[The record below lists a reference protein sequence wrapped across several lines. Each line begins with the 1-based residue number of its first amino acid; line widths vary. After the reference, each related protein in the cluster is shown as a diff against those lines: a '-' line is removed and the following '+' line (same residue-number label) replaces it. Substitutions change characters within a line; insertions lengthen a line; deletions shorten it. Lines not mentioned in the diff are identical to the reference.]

1 MPEAEEKQKE
11 TVDID
16 TSGPEVEIKLPEE
29 KTKDEDKTYED
40 ERETKLE
47 DGGVADDTPE
57 KPVEQPAVQGSDKQE
72 SNAKEVED
80 YSEGVKKR
88 IAKLTKKMREAERQK
103 DEALRYAESVKKE
116 RDQFKSQATS
126 LDKNYAT
133 EMEGRIASSLA
144 AAQAKL
150 AAARESQDS
159 KAEVEALTAISQL
172 GYEQGKLAEL
182 KTAQQMEETAAKD
195 KPQTIAQPK
204 RPASPDPRA
213 EAWAEKNEWFGKDNA
228 MTYTAFD
235 LHRKLTEEE
244 GYDPK
249 SDEYY
254 AEIDKRIRL
263 EFPHK
268 FDTTVEKQTSKP
280 TQNVASATRSSK
292 TSRKSVRLTS
302 SQVAIAKKLGVPL
315 EEYAKQLMNTK
326 GVCETTYEHEGGIGI
341 WKRINQ
347 LVRAKLSKVI
357 QQKYNHK
364 LKRLSQKQDQKFGL
378 HHRT

>member
-1 MPEAEEKQKE
+1 MPEKE
-11 TVDID
+11 DNLSKEPMVELD
-16 TSGPEVEIKLPEE
+16 TSGPGASVDLPETQKEEE
-29 KTKDEDKTYED
+29 KTYEKEEKKNEANVTYD
-40 ERETKLE
+40 NQP
-47 DGGVADDTPE
+47 DDTSE
-57 KPVEQPAVQGSDKQE
+57 KSSEQSNVRDSEDVQKSEGGKVEQKTSEEGSDKQPD
-72 SNAKEVED
+72 NTREVEE

-88 IAKLTKKMREAERQK
+88 IAKLTKKMREAERQRE
-103 DEALRYAESVKKE
+103 EALRYAKSVKHE
-116 RDQFKSQATS
+116 RDQYEATAVS

-133 EMEGRIASSLA
+133 EMEGRISSSLA

-150 AAARESQDS
+150 AAARQSEDS

-182 KTAQQMEETAAKD
+182 KTQHQMQETAAKEAAER
-195 KPQTIAQPK
+195 PVQQQQPIQQ
-204 RPASPDPRA
+204 PARDPKA

-244 GYDPK
+244 GMDPQ

-254 AEIDKRIRL
+254 KEVDKRIRL

-268 FDTTVEKQTSKP
+268 FGNTGVEKPISKP

-292 TSRKSVRLTS
+292 TGRKQVRLTS

-315 EEYAKQLMNTK
+315 EEYAKQLINTK
-326 GVCETTYEHEGGIGI
+326 EV
-341 WKRINQ
+341 
-347 LVRAKLSKVI
+347 
-357 QQKYNHK
+357 
-364 LKRLSQKQDQKFGL
+364 
-378 HHRT
+378 